1 MDIEY
6 RYKLHAIWEL
16 SQSTKPFLDWLIDE
30 SELNHKRSVRMAG
43 DLGEALSKI
52 GDLERIIDLHIKKVN
67 YNDK

>member
-1 MDIEY
+1 
-6 RYKLHAIWEL
+6 
-16 SQSTKPFLDWLIDE
+16 
-30 SELNHKRSVRMAG
+30 MAG